1 MQRELKTGKR
11 EEVEDTNQLI
21 LPFFEIRENLGI
33 QWRWINAA
41 DRYIMLGSQQSNSSI
56 NREGRWLPH

>member
-33 QWRWINAA
+33 Q
-41 DRYIMLGSQQSNSSI
+41 
-56 NREGRWLPH
+56 